1 MACPAIQMET
11 SPANIDLLEALASLR
26 AANHSLAQEIQQ
38 PFIGIPIDNPRLR
51 VTIESFP
58 ERAAKQPIVPEDYKK
73 QWQDFVEKRRDSLEP
88 RAVRYL
94 CWEPDIATGLRFQ
107 KYLDRLPSDLSARS
121 LQGLVRSCHARWSS
135 NFAGEEVAAEVRRR
149 LYRFDGANRVI
160 AKWKE
165 GLSLVL
171 GSKAT
176 GELATWMLEGR
187 KPIKEA
193 CEFWKL
199 EEQSRYLLQ
208 AVEEA
213 AAACLKKIGEHS
225 PYNHYILSELIAWS
239 GWPIDRFKKLVSDAI
254 ERTFPA
260 TEFAQALKPMVLGDS
275 RLGDPRLPRNATNW
289 LGVSAEARNRFIEW
303 LSKDD
308 IVFFFELGL
317 PKGKDPHGRK
327 KFWLNYVGS
336 VKKSRPLLCDDD
348 RARLQNAKEKVGN
361 FGRIVGE
368 TSAFLL
374 DFGPFIAVE
383 FSKSGNACY
392 IYEKPAAEKVIPDFW
407 RAKPFFVPDLKSKRL
422 SAEVVIHHPR
432 WQQHLEIILARYG
445 VRQRAAR

>member
-1 MACPAIQMET
+1 MET
-11 SPANIDLLEALASLR
+11 SPTQTDLLEALSSLR
-26 AANHSLAQEIQQ
+26 AADHSLAQETQQ
-38 PFIGIPIDNPRLR
+38 PFAGIPIDNPRLKL
-51 VTIESFP
+51 TIESFP
-58 ERAAKQPIVPEDYKK
+58 ERAAKRRPVPEDYKQ
-73 QWQDFVEKRRDSLEP
+73 QWQDFIEKRRDSLEA
-88 RAVRYL
+88 RATGYL
-94 CWEPDIATGLRFQ
+94 CWEPDIATDRRFQ
-107 KYLDRLPSDLSARS
+107 KYLDGFQYDLSARS

-135 NFAGEEVAAEVRRR
+135 DFAGSKVTADVRRR
-149 LYRFDGANRVI
+149 LYRSNGANRVI

-176 GELATWMLEGR
+176 SELATWMLVGR

-199 EEQSRYLLQ
+199 EEQSSYLLQ
-208 AVEEA
+208 AIEEA

-225 PYNHYILSELIAWS
+225 AYNRYIIDELIAWN
-239 GWPIDRFKKLVSDAI
+239 GWPIDRFKKLVSVVI
-254 ERTFPA
+254 ECTFPA
-260 TEFAQALKPMVLGDS
+260 TEFAQALKPMVLGAS
-275 RLGDPRLPRNATNW
+275 RLGDPRLPLNSTNW
-289 LGVSAEARNRFIEW
+289 LGVSPTARNSFIEW

-317 PKGKDPHGRK
+317 PKGADPHGRK
-327 KFWLNYVGS
+327 QFWLNYVGS

-374 DFGPFIAVE
+374 DFGTVIAVE

-407 RAKPFFVPDLKSKRL
+407 RTKSFFVSDLKSKQL
-422 SAEVVIHHPR
+422 SAEVVTHHLR
-432 WQQHLEIILARYG
+432 WQEYLERILAQKG
-445 VRQRAAR
+445 VRQRMAS